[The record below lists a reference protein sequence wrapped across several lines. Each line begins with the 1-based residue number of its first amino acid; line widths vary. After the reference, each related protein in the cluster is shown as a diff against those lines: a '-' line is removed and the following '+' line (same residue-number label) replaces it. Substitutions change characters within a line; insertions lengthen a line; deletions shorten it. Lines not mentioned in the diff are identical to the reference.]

1 MTNDA
6 APPLD
11 AGESTLGHALW
22 IGDWQVIGDLNQIVR
37 GEQTV
42 HLEPKSMAVLLYLA
56 DHPAEVVGRDA
67 LMDSVWPGVVVGD
80 NALNQV
86 VIKLRRALGDSA
98 RDPTYLQAVAKK
110 GYRLIASVRRGEAP
124 DGIHPAG
131 RSEPAPQSTER
142 RPVTRLVVLVF
153 GVLLLALGWVWASR
167 PAPRRPPRLPESGLY
182 GMAPRA
188 TTPAV
193 LVETFEVVGAAPGQ
207 GPLTHAI
214 AADLV
219 SDLSK
224 VAGLQVVAATR
235 GSALALAGTFA
246 PPRYRLSGTVQ
257 EEGDRLRLNLLLADA
272 ESGRQLWSERFDRQL
287 ADMFELQDELVAR
300 VLEVLP
306 VKVTEAETLRVAK
319 RSTRN
324 LRAYQKFVQ
333 AQSAML
339 VRRAAQSDAA
349 RALYWEA
356 IALDPAFARAYAGL
370 AMTYAFAYQL
380 GWKADGVDALAR
392 AAEFAETASRMRPD
406 MPEAHWVLAFVSTQ
420 RRRHEDALHHLDDA
434 LRLNASYADAYAL
447 RAGILTYIGQPR
459 QSVEQLQL
467 ALRLNPDAG
476 SLYFLV
482 LGRAY
487 FFLGDTEQA
496 AFALAR
502 ALDRN
507 PENLE
512 ARIYL
517 AANLWQAGDH
527 DAGLWQIDEIHTL
540 ESKFDPAAW
549 LDSYPL
555 TDVDERE
562 RLRSL
567 MSAMGL

>member
-6 APPLD
+6 AQAMAP
-11 AGESTLGHALW
+11 AESPRPSALC

-42 HLEPKSMAVLLYLA
+42 HLEPKSMAVLLHLA
-56 DHPAEVVGRDA
+56 DHSGQVVGRDA
-67 LMDSVWPGVVVGD
+67 LMASAWPGVVVGD

-98 RDPTYLQAVAKK
+98 RNPIYLQAVAKK
-110 GYRLIASVRRGEAP
+110 GYRLIASVRRGESP
-124 DGIHPAG
+124 GGLHPAVLPK
-131 RSEPAPQSTER
+131 PAPQSTGR
-142 RPVTRLVVLVF
+142 RPATRPVVLVL
-153 GVLLLALGWVWASR
+153 GALLVALAWLWAPR
-167 PAPRRPPRLPESGLY
+167 PAPQGSPSLPESSVY
-182 GMAPRA
+182 GMAHPSI
-188 TTPAV
+188 TPAV
-193 LVETFEVVGAAPGQ
+193 LVETFEVVGTSPGQ
-207 GPLTHAI
+207 VPLSQAI

-224 VAGLQVVAATR
+224 VSGLQVVAATR
-235 GSALALAGTFA
+235 AIARAETQEFA

-257 EEGDRLRLNLLLADA
+257 EEGDHLRLNLSLADA
-272 ESGRQLWSERFDRQL
+272 ETGRQLWSERFDRQL

-306 VKVTEAETLRVAK
+306 VKVTEAETLRVAW

-324 LRAYQKFVQ
+324 LRAYQTFVQ

-339 VRRAAQSDAA
+339 VRRAGQSDAA
-349 RALYWEA
+349 RTLYWEA

-380 GWKADGVDALAR
+380 GWKTDDANALER
-392 AAEFAETASRMRPD
+392 ATEFAETARRMRPD

-420 RRRHEDALHHLDDA
+420 RRRHAEAQQHLDDA

-447 RAGILTYIGQPR
+447 RAGVLTYIGRPR
-459 QSVEQLQL
+459 QSVEQLQM

-487 FFLGDTEQA
+487 FFLGDNEQA
-496 AFALAR
+496 AFALNR

-517 AANLWQAGDH
+517 AAILWLAGDR
-527 DAGLWQIDEIHTL
+527 DAGLWQINEIRSL
-540 ESKFDPAAW
+540 EPEFDAVAW
-549 LDSYPL
+549 LDSYPM

-562 RLRSL
+562 RLRTV
-567 MSAMGL
+567 MSKMGL